1 MLAYALPVIEYVPT
15 TYQEVRMSGE
25 AKDWKGAMDE
35 MDSLYKS
42 YTWELVNHPKGK
54 KVIRCKWVFT
64 KKDDLFLQGVRH
76 KAKLVAKGYA
86 QKELITMR
94 YSFRLLNIL
103 PFVFC

>member
-1 MLAYALPVIEYVPT
+1 MISRRQILRTRLYCNQQTQKTIKKTAQITDMLAYALPVIEYVPT

-54 KVIRCKWVFT
+54 KVIRCK
-64 KKDDLFLQGVRH
+64 
-76 KAKLVAKGYA
+76 
-86 QKELITMR
+86 
-94 YSFRLLNIL
+94 
-103 PFVFC
+103 